1 MSKDRLSQDEIDLLF
16 NAPPGV
22 GMAGSVEEPQN
33 ERLQTYDFRQPHRIS
48 KERMRTLEAV
58 YSLLAK
64 SLEHWL
70 TGRVREAVEME
81 LLGIEQLTFGEF
93 VLSLPTPCASYIFDI
108 SGSDGEQGII
118 DFSSEFAFFL
128 VDRLLGGSSQS
139 SNSPERALTP
149 LERMVVRLVAD
160 RAATSLEEAWQ
171 DHFELGLTYSG
182 FESIPDMLQT
192 ANRQDSVMVAN
203 IEVSAGKMQGLLTM
217 CLPFDVLDRFFA
229 GAATRRP
236 GGLSKSPEEQ
246 LADRE
251 GVEAAVRA
259 ALLPVTARLPA
270 FRLSMGDLMQLE
282 PGSVLLTGLETS
294 TNIEVIVSG
303 QKRFEARPGRVGNK
317 VAVQVT
323 DVVDPEEIRIL
334 TSLRPKW
341 MR

>member
-16 NAPPGV
+16 NAPLGG
-22 GMAGSVEEPQN
+22 GMAGSVEESRGEQF
-33 ERLQTYDFRQPHRIS
+33 QTYDFRQPHRIS
-48 KERMRTLEAV
+48 KERMRTLEAI

-81 LLGIEQLTFGEF
+81 LQGIEQLTFGEF

-108 SGSDGEQGII
+108 SGSDGAQGII
-118 DFSSEFAFFL
+118 DFSSEFSFFL
-128 VDRLLGGSSQS
+128 VDRLLGGSSQTS
-139 SNSPERALTP
+139 TPLERALTP
-149 LERMVVRLVAD
+149 LERMVVRIVAD

-171 DHFELGLTYSG
+171 DHFELGLTCSG

-203 IEVSAGKMQGLLTM
+203 IEVSAGQMQGLLTM
-217 CLPFDVLDRFFA
+217 CLPFDVLDKVFA

-259 ALLPVTARLPA
+259 ALLPVTARMPT

-294 TNIEVIVSG
+294 TNIEVIISG

-317 VAVQVT
+317 VALQVT

>member
-1 MSKDRLSQDEIDLLF
+1 
-16 NAPPGV
+16 
-22 GMAGSVEEPQN
+22 
-33 ERLQTYDFRQPHRIS
+33 
-48 KERMRTLEAV
+48 
-58 YSLLAK
+58 
-64 SLEHWL
+64 
-70 TGRVREAVEME
+70 
-81 LLGIEQLTFGEF
+81 
-93 VLSLPTPCASYIFDI
+93 
-108 SGSDGEQGII
+108 
-118 DFSSEFAFFL
+118 
-128 VDRLLGGSSQS
+128 
-139 SNSPERALTP
+139 
-149 LERMVVRLVAD
+149 
-160 RAATSLEEAWQ
+160 
-171 DHFELGLTYSG
+171 
-182 FESIPDMLQT
+182 
-192 ANRQDSVMVAN
+192 MVAN